1 MCDKCG
7 SKSADIE
14 LYCKNCGAD
23 LQIFGAGGEK
33 VKPST
38 AASQE
43 AQTGAAPPAE
53 SSLPDASSMPP
64 SPFASSSS
72 SLPPSPFAS
81 SAPSSPGSFG
91 ELPGFPL
98 PSVPPAS
105 MLPPESTPPPA
116 FEQGEGLSLSPRSV
130 QPSAPS
136 SAPPLSGPGEQ
147 GQNPVDFSFLGK
159 PPEKKADEEQN
170 SSSPP
175 PSPGTFNPDFFKP
188 KDGK

>member
-43 AQTGAAPPAE
+43 AQTASAPPAE
-53 SSLPDASSMPP
+53 SSPSDSSSVPP

-72 SLPPSPFAS
+72 SLPPPFAS
-81 SAPSSPGSFG
+81 AASSSPGSFG

-98 PSVPPAS
+98 PSAPPAS
-105 MLPPESTPPPA
+105 TLPQESTPPPA
-116 FEQGEGLSLSPRSV
+116 FEQGEGLSLSPRAV

-136 SAPPLSGPGEQ
+136 SAAPLSGPDEQ

-159 PPEKKADEEQN
+159 PPEKKENEEEN
-170 SSSPP
+170 PSSPPP

-188 KDGK
+188 KEGK